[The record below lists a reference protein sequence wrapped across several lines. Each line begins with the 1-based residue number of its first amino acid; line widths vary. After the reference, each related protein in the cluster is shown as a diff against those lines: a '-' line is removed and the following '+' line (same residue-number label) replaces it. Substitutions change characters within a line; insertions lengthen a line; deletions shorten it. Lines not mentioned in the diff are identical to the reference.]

1 MADRKRRYKRDSTVE
16 MNVGDNKKIKAS
28 ELINF
33 LEADY
38 VSSVSACVIKNGD
51 CYDVTVTSSDE
62 ARLLVSLDLELK
74 GIHITSR
81 LIYNEWVVVSIMH
94 LPAYIEDE
102 VIIKRIEAFG
112 VETRGE
118 VRDRMIKGT
127 TVIDGTRM
135 IEVKFPPHVKSL
147 PYVIKFPTQDGMQH
161 YSVKHDYQSKVC
173 FKCAG
178 DDHEIRNC
186 PKTLCFKCKEP
197 GHIARNCPLK
207 QITNIRLCDGCG
219 LYEETCEC
227 RSEEVNNTESA
238 EVKSAWELN
247 THHSESRANELSIG
261 EQETRATDWSLSVN
275 KEEETEKYSKEE
287 DTEKYRNEEESN
299 DEAENEEELKGEDN
313 TEQNSIHKLSQN
325 QWSLV
330 KRRTNQTT
338 RLKFEVS
345 EKVLKDNII
354 RNKRRA
360 ETQGEN
366 SKKQMLKKQLDNEE
380 YNG

>member
-1 MADRKRRYKRDSTVE
+1 M
-16 MNVGDNKKIKAS
+16 
-28 ELINF
+28 
-33 LEADY
+33 
-38 VSSVSACVIKNGD
+38 
-51 CYDVTVTSSDE
+51 TVTTNDE

-74 GIHITSR
+74 GVNITSR
-81 LIYNEWVVVSIMH
+81 LIYNEWVVVSLMH

-102 VIIKRIEAFG
+102 VIIKRIEEFG

-147 PYVIKFPTQDGMQH
+147 PYVIKFPTHDGMQH

-197 GHIARNCPLK
+197 GHIARNCPPK
-207 QITNIRLCDGCG
+207 QIITIRLCDGCG
-219 LYEETCEC
+219 RYEETCEC
-227 RSEEVNNTESA
+227 RSEEVNNPEIA
-238 EVKSAWELN
+238 EVKSPWELK
-247 THHSESRANELSIG
+247 THHSESRANELSTD
-261 EQETRATDWSLSVN
+261 EQEARATDWSLTVN
-275 KEEETEKYSKEE
+275 KEEEAET
-287 DTEKYRNEEESN
+287 DRREEETETYSREEEGD
-299 DEAENEEELKGEDN
+299 DEGENEEDLKGEDN
-313 TEQNSIHKLSQN
+313 NEQNNTDSIHKTSQN

-330 KRRTNQTT
+330 KRRTNQTRT
-338 RLKFEVS
+338 KFEVS

-360 ETQGEN
+360 ESQREN
-366 SKKQMLKKQLDNEE
+366 SKKQMVEKQLDNE
-380 YNG
+380 